1 VAWDFLSKRY
11 VVADRDDLK
20 NINAGKALDREPGIS
35 IVRDR
40 LHTQEAWRIAKA
52 LNLPLLTAKE
62 LA

>member
-1 VAWDFLSKRY
+1 MSKRY

-40 LHTQEAWRIAKA
+40 LHTQEARRIAKA
-52 LNLPLLTAKE
+52 LNLPLLITGD
-62 LA
+62 LT